1 MNSKNGLEYKQN
13 YDFIVKWMTEVLRG
27 ETLDF
32 IGLKIG
38 RIQDVFGI
46 EPADI
51 KVTAGRVDI
60 MVRNEEGALFHIEEQ
75 RNLSKADMYRFAS
88 YYFQGAKKWGDQLTD
103 IIIASG
109 DVYSGKKTIAASSGA
124 YHPIVIDLSE
134 RNGWERLDVI
144 RKAVAE
150 NDLSGLSELVFIP
163 LYGKAKGRLRSKLA
177 VEVVQFEKEL
187 LKSEAMDIKFLAA
200 TLILANK
207 MIDKETL
214 NELWE
219 EIKMLDI
226 IELARE
232 KGEEIGLKKGEEA
245 GLKKG
250 RKKGEEAGLK
260 KGMESAHEMILDTIF
275 ALFGNLPIDLIE
287 KVKSIYHL
295 EVLKLIHR
303 QAMKCKNIEQ
313 FREILNQT
321 MTS

>member
-1 MNSKNGLEYKQN
+1 MDSKNGKEYQHN

-32 IGLKIG
+32 IGLNIG
-38 RIQDVFGI
+38 RIKDVFGF
-46 EPADI
+46 EPVDI
-51 KVTAGRVDI
+51 KVLTGRVDI

-88 YYFQGAKKWGDQLTD
+88 YYFQGAKNWGNKLTD

-109 DVYSGKKTIAASSGA
+109 DVYSGKKTIAASSGD
-124 YHPIVIDLSE
+124 YKPIVIDLSE
-134 RNGWERLDVI
+134 RNGWKRLDEI
-144 RKAVAE
+144 RRAVAE
-150 NDLSGLSELVFIP
+150 NDLSGLFELVFIP
-163 LYGKAKGRLRSKLA
+163 LYGKEKGQERSKLA

-187 LKSEAMDIKFLAA
+187 LKLKAMDIKFLAA
-200 TLILANK
+200 TLIIANK
-207 MIDKETL
+207 MIDKVTL
-214 NELWE
+214 NKLWE
-219 EIKMLDI
+219 DIKMLDI

-232 KGEEIGLKKGEEA
+232 KGEQIGLKKGEEV

-250 RKKGEEAGLK
+250 R
-260 KGMESAHEMILDTIF
+260 ESAQEMVLDTIF
-275 ALFGNLPIDLIE
+275 ALFGNLPIDMIE

-295 EVLKLIHR
+295 EILKLIHR

-313 FREILNQT
+313 FKDILNQT

>member
-1 MNSKNGLEYKQN
+1 MNSKNGLTYQQN

-32 IGLKIG
+32 IGLNIG
-38 RIQDVFGI
+38 RIQDVFGF

-60 MVRNEEGALFHIEEQ
+60 MVRNEKGALFHIEEQ
-75 RNLSKADMYRFAS
+75 RNLRKADMYRFAS
-88 YYFQGAKKWGDQLTD
+88 YYFQGVKKWGDQLTD

-109 DVYSGKKTIAASSGA
+109 DVYSGKKTIAASSGD
-124 YHPIVIDLSE
+124 YHPVVIDLSE

-163 LYGKAKGRLRSKLA
+163 LYGKEKGRQRSKLA
-177 VEVVQFEKEL
+177 VEVVRFEKKL

-207 MIDKETL
+207 MIDKVTL

-250 RKKGEEAGLK
+250 RKKGEEVGLK
-260 KGMESAHEMILDTIF
+260 KGMESAQEMILDTIF
-275 ALFGNLPIDLIE
+275 ALFGNLPVDLIE

-313 FREILNQT
+313 FRDILNQT